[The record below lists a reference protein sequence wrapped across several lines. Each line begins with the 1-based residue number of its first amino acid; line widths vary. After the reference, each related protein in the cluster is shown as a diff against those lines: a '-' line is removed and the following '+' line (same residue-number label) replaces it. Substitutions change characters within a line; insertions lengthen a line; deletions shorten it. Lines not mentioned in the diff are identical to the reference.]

1 MLQDM
6 GYWFE
11 ISFHKNG
18 IYFFLHMKN
27 GLNNKTAKFKSL
39 TYKID
44 SKNTTGKEEVSKCPK
59 EVISLAA
66 MRRPI
71 P

>member
-1 MLQDM
+1 
-6 GYWFE
+6 
-11 ISFHKNG
+11 
-18 IYFFLHMKN
+18 MKN